1 MQPILTEQ
9 EIEMVL
15 YQVQHPEIRFSLVEL
30 GMFAGAEIEG
40 ENATVLIA
48 LPTLEV
54 PEAIREYIR
63 KTVIQAI
70 GQLEP
75 AARCSVRFVNM
86 TEEPRQRFLALAR
99 EGWIDQ

>member
-40 ENATVLIA
+40 E
-48 LPTLEV
+48 
-54 PEAIREYIR
+54 
-63 KTVIQAI
+63 
-70 GQLEP
+70 
-75 AARCSVRFVNM
+75 M
-86 TEEPRQRFLALAR
+86 QRY
-99 EGWIDQ
+99 

>member
-1 MQPILTEQ
+1 MEPIVSPQ
-9 EIEMVL
+9 EIEMAL

-30 GMFAGAEIEG
+30 GMLNGAEIEG
-40 ENATVLIA
+40 KNVTVLIG
-48 LPTLEV
+48 LPTVEV
-54 PEAIREYIR
+54 PDAVKEYIQ

-75 AARCSVRFVNM
+75 RADCRVRFVNM
-86 TEEPRQRFLALAR
+86 TEEQRQKFLALAR